1 MGFCGEKA
9 VPLLQAF
16 AARVEVTKKDATN
29 KMWGYKLKHGRQREF
44 AFDPKTTMKLVI
56 RLDTKPPT
64 MPGLSGAENI
74 EFNSVS
80 TALDRVFTGGTHRA
94 CWKVEVEDEYALVRL
109 VEFLEKS
116 S

>member
-1 MGFCGEKA
+1 MGFCGEQA
-9 VPLLQAF
+9 VPLLEAF

-44 AFDPKTTMKLVI
+44 AFDPRTTTKLAL
-56 RLDTKPPT
+56 RLDTEPPA

-74 EFNSVS
+74 ELNSLS
-80 TALDRVFTGGTHRA
+80 TALDRVFTGGVHRA
-94 CWKVEVEDEYALVRL
+94 RWKVDVEDEYALVRL

-116 S
+116 A